1 MGGLIMFNRTI
12 QLDVVKKN
20 KKEINE
26 PVSEENAISQVAI
39 ADVVFA
45 NASRQFA
52 LLVGT
57 YLILDTVRKIAVNRL
72 SK

>member
-26 PVSEENAISQVAI
+26 LVSEENAINQVAI